1 VERLRFPEVP
11 VIVSVYVF
19 AGVPAGGITVSG
31 AVFIAPPYEAVIV
44 TGVLAVTALVLTVK
58 FALLAP
64 AATITLVGTVA
75 SAGALLER
83 STALP

>member
-1 VERLRFPEVP
+1 MEWLRLPEVP
-11 VIVSVYVF
+11 VIVRVYVP
-19 AGVPAGGITVSG
+19 AGVPAGGFTVSE

-64 AATITLVGTVA
+64 VATVTLAGTVA
-75 SAGALLER
+75 AGALLER
-83 STALP
+83 FTLLP